1 MRASYALAL
10 RKEKLSRRDEVRVRG
25 TRRNMEKVVV
35 IRYGEIFLKGKNRD
49 YFESL
54 LIKNIKTAL
63 QGIDCRFTRSQGR
76 YAVEDFDVSETQEIV
91 SRLTKVFGIHSLS
104 VAQKAAVDFDDD
116 FASVRCA
123 LADSADAALAA
134 RGFVAGVSAP
144 VRFRVTVKRADK
156 RIPMTSAEIAA
167 ALGGTVLEKGAFKVD
182 LTDYEVEFKV
192 DIRENGFAYVS
203 CDDVAGAGGLPV
215 GCSGRGMLLLS
226 GGIDSPVAAYLMAK
240 RGMKIFAVHFS
251 SPPYTSDKA
260 RDKVIDLRDKL
271 TAYLGETR
279 LFVVPFTD
287 VQLAIH
293 KFCPASFMITIMRR
307 FMMRIACRLAEKY
320 ECGALVTGESL
331 GQVASQTV
339 ESMTC
344 TGATATLPIFRPL
357 IGLDKDE
364 ITAVA
369 KKIDTFEISIRPYED
384 CCTIFLP
391 KAPAIHPALKAV
403 EKAEAALDVDA
414 LVDAA
419 VEGVETF

>member
-1 MRASYALAL
+1 M
-10 RKEKLSRRDEVRVRG
+10 D
-25 TRRNMEKVVV
+25 KVVV
-35 IRYGEIFLKGKNRD
+35 IRYGEIFLKGKNRE

-54 LIKNIKTAL
+54 LIKNIKNAL
-63 QGIDCRFTRSQGR
+63 GGIDCRFTRSQGR
-76 YAVEDFDVSETQEIV
+76 YAVEDFDVSETDEIV
-91 SRLTKVFGIHSLS
+91 SRLQKVFGIHSLS
-104 VAQKAAVDFDDD
+104 VATKTVVGFDED
-116 FASVRCA
+116 FAPIRAA
-123 LADSADAALAA
+123 LSASADEAVATFGAA
-134 RGFVAGVSAP
+134 RRLKRGDGDLRRSP

-156 RIPMTSAEIAA
+156 RIPATSAEIAA
-167 ALGGTVLEKGAFKVD
+167 SLGGTVLEKGCFKVD

-192 DIRENGFAYVS
+192 DIRENGFAYIS
-203 CDDVAGAGGLPV
+203 SDSVAGAGGLPV

-260 RDKVIDLRDKL
+260 RDKVVDLRDKL
-271 TAYLGETR
+271 TPYTGSTKLM
-279 LFVVPFTD
+279 VVPFTD
-287 VQLAIH
+287 IQLAIH

-307 FMMRIACRLAEKY
+307 FMMRIACRLAEQN
-320 ECGALVTGESL
+320 ECGALITGESL

-364 ITAVA
+364 ITDIA
-369 KKIDTFEISIRPYED
+369 KKIDTFDISIRPYED

-391 KAPAIHPALKAV
+391 KAPAIHPDIRAV
-403 EKAEAALDVDA
+403 ERAEAALDIES
-414 LVDAA
+414 LVQAA
-419 VEGVETF
+419 VDGVEIF